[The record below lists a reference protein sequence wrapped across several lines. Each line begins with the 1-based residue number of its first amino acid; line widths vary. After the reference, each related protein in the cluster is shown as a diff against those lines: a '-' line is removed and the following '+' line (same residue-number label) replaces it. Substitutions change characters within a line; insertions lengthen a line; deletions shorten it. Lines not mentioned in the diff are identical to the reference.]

1 LTILVEAAL
10 CLAGGGC
17 EWCEPDF
24 IVDRQEFPFLA
35 FEFVP
40 RGKGSVT
47 QANRKHELEAGHAFF
62 YD

>member
-1 LTILVEAAL
+1 
-10 CLAGGGC
+10 
-17 EWCEPDF
+17 
-24 IVDRQEFPFLA
+24 VDRQEFPFLA